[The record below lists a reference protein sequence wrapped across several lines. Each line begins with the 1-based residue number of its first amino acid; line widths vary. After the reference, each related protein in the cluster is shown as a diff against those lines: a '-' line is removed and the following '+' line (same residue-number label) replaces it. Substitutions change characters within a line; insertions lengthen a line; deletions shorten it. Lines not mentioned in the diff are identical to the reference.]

1 MQHLEYSV
9 VTNLYKIYKSF
20 EKISKQKKVK
30 TNKDLQVLQA
40 YKICSKELL
49 DSEVENIK
57 DILIKNGYPEFW
69 SRGL

>member
-1 MQHLEYSV
+1 MQHLENSV

-49 DSEVENIK
+49 DSEVKNIK
-57 DILIKNGYPEFW
+57 DIPIKNGYPEI
-69 SRGL
+69 